1 MGFASGFQVGA
12 QAVERGLKMR
22 DEDRLREQLAKAYA
36 QPETFSDY
44 TPAQQQQIQG
54 LQTSDAYDVEAVP
67 GAEGQ
72 TPTLRYTPRQNLD
85 LQGDMPA
92 PAGAA
97 IEVTPQQVQRY
108 GGQTVAGQFDPTKL
122 QGLQMREAARAIG
135 ASGDPVR
142 AAQLLAEANR
152 LDRETIQA
160 QREAIEAPLR
170 LKGLEQQLALGGEQL
185 TTAQRT
191 NQLAVGNQNAQSAL
205 AELRAKGSPITSQT
219 LAKIAT
225 DNKADY
231 NTLLASELNQIG
243 FTEKTAAVEMKN
255 LSRDWSKA
263 VLGGAPTINKFLTD
277 KFDPDKN
284 DNITPELVQTK
295 AGFVVMYG
303 GKQLNEYGVHKD
315 LNTLAAQVNG
325 MINDDPLGTLKTL
338 AQVKA
343 SNAAAATS
351 EAELGL
357 IPEKKKMYSAQA
369 NYYNTRGNMEKMGA
383 TQYFTGSDGNM
394 YASTPVFKGGKLEF
408 ESTLVNP
415 KDVKFVKPGT
425 EGKEKDM
432 KPGKV
437 AEEGEKATVGGKLH
451 IADGLGNWVPTDGSG
466 KPVGVLPSDRT
477 KSLEKAG
484 IPKNLI
490 PQIPWNTNGTEVMF
504 GGKAYEVN
512 NPADVKELKADY
524 KRLGANTIAV
534 EEEQRNIPGRN
545 TGLLSVG
552 QPYDPYGAS
561 QRPRMG
567 ATQAE
572 IDAFNAQKAL
582 QVRNRAIAQRQTD
595 LYNTQQLGLE

>member
-22 DEDRLREQLAKAYA
+22 EEDRLREQLAKAYA

-44 TPAQQQQIQG
+44 TPEQQKQIQG
-54 LQTSDAYDVEAVP
+54 LQTAGGYDVQAVP
-67 GAEGQ
+67 GAEGAA
-72 TPTLRYTPRQNLD
+72 PTLRYTAKPNAMYYD
-85 LQGDMPA
+85 DMGQPEA
-92 PAGAA
+92 P
-97 IEVTPQQVQRY
+97 IEIAPQQVQRY
-108 GGQTVAGQFDPTKL
+108 GGQTVAGQFSPE
-122 QGLQMREAARAIG
+122 QIRGLQMREAARVLG

-142 AAQLLAEANR
+142 ASQLLQ
-152 LDRETIQA
+152 QA
-160 QREAIEAPLR
+160 DDIDYNARMRPMQEKAAA
-170 LKGLEQQLALGGEQL
+170 QQLALGGEQL

-191 NQLAVGNQNAQSAL
+191 NQLAIGNQNAQNAL
-205 AELRAKGSPITSQT
+205 AEMRAGNKPITSQT
-219 LAKIAT
+219 LAKIAA

-263 VLGGAPTINKFLTD
+263 VLGGAPTINKFLAD
-277 KFDPDKN
+277 KFDPDKS

-325 MINDDPLGTLKTL
+325 IINDDPLGTLKTL

-357 IPEKKKMYSAQA
+357 IPEKKKMYGAQA

-451 IADGLGNWVPTDGSG
+451 IADGLGNWVPTDGNG

-477 KSLEKAG
+477 KFLEKAN
-484 IPKNLI
+484 IPTNMI
-490 PQIPWNTNGTEVMF
+490 PQIPWNTNGTEVLF

-512 NPADVKELKADY
+512 NPADIKELKADY

-545 TGLLSVG
+545 TGLFAVG

-582 QVRNRAIAQRQTD
+582 QARNRTIAQRQTD
-595 LYNTQQLGLE
+595 LYNVQQFGLE